1 MNQLLSDLWA
11 EMQGYYDNLVA
22 LLPKL
27 ILALLVFSFIY
38 FLARRLRKTVARI
51 LIHRMD
57 DPLLANFLARFIQ
70 SIIVVIDFLVF
81 LSIVGLGKAAGSLLA
96 SAGVGAFIIGFAF
109 KDIGE
114 NLLAGIMLAFKRPFK
129 VGDLVEMGDV
139 KGSVVSMTLRDT
151 HVKTAEGIDVYIPN
165 GNIIKNPLKNYT
177 IDGDLRFDFTVGLD
191 YGSDMDRAIELILG
205 ALKEVPGVMH
215 QPRTPLVMVKDLGAS
230 TLNLTVYYW
239 IDAFDPK
246 VSGAVVKN
254 KAVNEVLSVLGDAGY
269 YLPSDILEIKNY
281 HETDLKALTKSE
293 TNAPPEPE
301 TKQQA

>member
-1 MNQLLSDLWA
+1 MNQLLRDLWT
-11 EMQGYYDNLVA
+11 EMQGYYDNVVA

-38 FLARRLRKTVARI
+38 FLAKRLRKTVVRI

-70 SIIVVIDFLVF
+70 SVIVIVAFLVF

-114 NLLAGIMLAFKRPFK
+114 NLLAGMMLAFKRPFK
-129 VGDLVEMGDV
+129 VGDLVETGGV
-139 KGSVVSMTLRDT
+139 KGNVVSMSLRDT
-151 HVKTAEGIDVYIPN
+151 HVKTAEGIDVFIPN
-165 GNIIKNPLKNYT
+165 GQIIKNPLKNYT

-191 YGSDMDRAIELILG
+191 YGSDIERAIEIIL
-205 ALKEVPGVMH
+205 ASLEKVPGVMH

-239 IDAFDPK
+239 IDAFDPA
-246 VSGAVVKN
+246 VSGVTVKN
-254 KAVNEVLSVLGDAGY
+254 QAVSKVLGALGEAGY

-281 HETDLKALTKSE
+281 HETDLKALTITPGDSSD
-293 TNAPPEPE
+293 NAELE
-301 TKQQA
+301 KQV